1 MLQRGWQHL
10 PAAGK
15 GQRTRDVEPGGLVPI
30 TCITACVL
38 LRVAVPLGDL
48 VGSQQL
54 ALVDV
59 ALKSPFWLICK

>member
-10 PAAGK
+10 LAAGK
-15 GQRTRDVEPGGLVPI
+15 EQRTCNVEPGGLVPI
-30 TCITACVL
+30 ACITACVL

-48 VGSQQL
+48 VGSRQL

-59 ALKSPFWLICK
+59 TLKSPFWLICK